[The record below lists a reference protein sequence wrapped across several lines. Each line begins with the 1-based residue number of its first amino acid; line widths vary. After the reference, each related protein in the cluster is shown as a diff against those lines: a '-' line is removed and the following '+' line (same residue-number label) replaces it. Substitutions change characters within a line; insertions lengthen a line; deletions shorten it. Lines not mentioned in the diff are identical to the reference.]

1 MQCLEFREISEAY
14 LSDQLLVETNIQVFR
29 HLENCDKC
37 RADFAER
44 RNFRMKL
51 RTIGHQAEEFQM
63 DPVFASRLTANLKAA
78 ALERKSWLDFILAPG
93 KMIPA
98 LAGLLVVVSIGL
110 VLMNQ
115 FGGGIAEFARNDQS
129 FARGLSEIALT
140 AVGDHQNCAINKL
153 RAWNILADTDYDNKE
168 MYKEKVAKPLQEFF
182 SQKIEMLHAHDCVY
196 DGVQFAHVILRQ
208 GDHIVSVFVDK
219 SEELPEQ
226 ESDGSLPSILSE
238 QENGFQVASFQNRNR
253 AVFVISDMSEAEN
266 LNAARTL
273 SNSLAKNAI

>member
-29 HLENCDKC
+29 HLENCAKC
-37 RADFAER
+37 RTDFGKR
-44 RNFRMKL
+44 RNFRTKL
-51 RTIGHQAEEFQM
+51 RSIGREAEEFQI
-63 DPVFASRLTANLKAA
+63 DPFFATRLTANLKAA
-78 ALERKSWLDFILAPG
+78 ALERKTWYNFIFAPRG
-93 KMIPA
+93 AISA
-98 LAGLLVVVSIGL
+98 LAALLIVFTIGF
-110 VLMNQ
+110 VLINQ
-115 FGGGIAEFARNDQS
+115 FGGGVEFARTDQS
-129 FARGLSEIALT
+129 LARGLSEIALT

-153 RAWNILADTDYDNKE
+153 RAWNILADTDYDNKA
-168 MYKEKVAKPLQEFF
+168 MYQEKVARPLQEFF

-219 SEELPEQ
+219 SEMLPERGI
-226 ESDGSLPSILSE
+226 DTGLPSILSE

-253 AVFVISDMSEAEN
+253 AVFVISDMSETEN

-273 SNSLAKNAI
+273 SNSLVKNDI

>member
-1 MQCLEFREISEAY
+1 MQCVEFREISEAY

-29 HLENCDKC
+29 HLENCEKC

-44 RNFRMKL
+44 RNLRSKL
-51 RTIGHQAEEFQM
+51 RTIGYQAEEFQI
-63 DPVFASRLTANLKAA
+63 DPVFASRLSANLKAA
-78 ALERKSWLDFILAPG
+78 ALERKSWLDFILSPG

-98 LAGLLVVVSIGL
+98 LAGLLIVFSIGL
-110 VLMNQ
+110 MLLNQ
-115 FGGGIAEFARNDQS
+115 FGGGVKFARTDQS
-129 FARGLSEIALT
+129 LARGLSEIALT

-153 RAWNILADTDYDNKE
+153 RAWNILADTDYDNKA
-168 MYKEKVAKPLQEFF
+168 MYKEKVARPLQEFF

-196 DGVQFAHVILRQ
+196 DGVQFAHVILRH
-208 GDHIVSVFVDK
+208 GDHILSVFVDK
-219 SEELPEQ
+219 SEELPERNT
-226 ESDGSLPSILSE
+226 DGSFPSILSE

-266 LNAARTL
+266 LSAARTL